1 MNTYRQAA
9 LVVVNLDRNAADA
22 LLDRLPP
29 TQAQAVRDE
38 ILLLEELSDSETH
51 QAIDS
56 FLSSSASPSPA
67 DCETEVS
74 SSSNDAIPCPK
85 ETFVGSST
93 VNELLQNEDTKIAEV
108 LRHERAAIVAAML
121 RCLPQ
126 SRAANL
132 LRLLPTNFRVRV
144 FAQLNSCQ
152 SAPEKLVDVVADRIC
167 EQLASVLDVTD
178 QVDALLGIFKELP
191 ADEQKE
197 MLVSLESEDPNLA
210 RKLLSVAR
218 GIVGDLTLQDCY
230 C

>member
-1 MNTYRQAA
+1 MNAYRQAA

-29 TQAQAVRDE
+29 EQAQAVRDE

-56 FLSSSASPSPA
+56 FLTSSAGNEPETNSPA
-67 DCETEVS
+67 DE
-74 SSSNDAIPCPK
+74 PK
-85 ETFVGSST
+85 SCLQETFVGSAT
-93 VNELLQNEDTKIAEV
+93 VNELLQNDDTKIANV
-108 LRHERAAIVAAML
+108 LRHERAAIVASLL

-132 LRLLPTNFRVRV
+132 LRLLPPNFRVRV
-144 FAQLNSCQ
+144 FAQLNSCHA
-152 SAPEKLVDVVADRIC
+152 APEKLVDVVADRIC
-167 EQLASVLDVTD
+167 EQLACVLDVAE

-191 ADEQKE
+191 PDEQKE

-210 RKLLSVAR
+210 NKLLSVVR
-218 GIVGDLTLQDCY
+218 GTVGDLSLQDCY